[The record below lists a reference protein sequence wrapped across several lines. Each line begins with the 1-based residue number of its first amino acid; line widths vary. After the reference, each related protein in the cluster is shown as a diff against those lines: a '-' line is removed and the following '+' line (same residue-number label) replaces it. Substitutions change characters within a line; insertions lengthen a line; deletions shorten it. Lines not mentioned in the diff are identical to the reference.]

1 MSLSLRGR
9 LCLTLGVALGAAIVL
24 LLAAAPASAQIFET
38 KAPHAI
44 LVDTETDTVLF
55 QKDADMPVPPASLA
69 KLMTAAVLFEAL
81 KVGRLK
87 PETEFEISEN
97 AWRKGGAVS
106 GGSTMFAKV
115 HSAIPIADLMR
126 GLIIQSGND
135 AAIAIAEGMA
145 GTEEAF
151 ADQMNLLA
159 RKVGLANSTFRNST
173 GLPDP
178 AQKVTARDLAKL
190 GAYIIRNFPEQ
201 YRIYGEPDFTWN
213 KIRQRNRNPLL
224 AMNIGADGM
233 KTGYLEES
241 GYCLVG
247 SAIRDGQRLIV
258 VVLGTQ
264 SERERSEEA
273 RKLLEWGFRA
283 FHKVTVFDANDVI
296 AEARVYGGDKGS
308 VPLVSKKPI
317 EVMLPTDSLAKVA
330 VKVAYTGPL
339 PAPVTEGQPVGSL
352 KIWIGD
358 DLTSETPLFAA
369 ADIAKGSIRGR
380 AGDAV
385 KELLLGWW

>member
-1 MSLSLRGR
+1 MRGHR
-9 LCLTLGVALGAAIVL
+9 RGMPFLIRGAVLGAVL
-24 LLAAAPASAQIFET
+24 VVAAGTASAQIFET
-38 KAPHAI
+38 RAPSAI
-44 LVDTETDTVLF
+44 LVDMETDTVLF
-55 QKDADMPVPPASLA
+55 QKDADRPVPPASLA
-69 KLMTAAVLFEAL
+69 KLMTMAILFEAL

-87 PETEFEISEN
+87 PDTEFEVSEN
-97 AWRKGGAVS
+97 AWRRGGAVS

-115 HSAIPIADLMR
+115 HSSIAVSDLMR
-126 GLIIQSGND
+126 GVIVHSGND

-151 ADQMNLLA
+151 AERMNEQA
-159 RKVGLANSTFRNST
+159 RKIGLTHSVFRNST

-190 GAYIIRNFPEQ
+190 AAYIIRNFPE
-201 YRIYGEPDFTWN
+201 YYVIYSEPDFLWN

-224 AMNIGADGM
+224 SMNIGADGM

-241 GYCLVG
+241 GYGLVG

-258 VVLGTQ
+258 VVLGAK

-283 FHKVTVFDANDVI
+283 FHKVTVFEASDVV
-296 AEARVYGGDKGS
+296 AEARVYGGEKET
-308 VPLVSKKPI
+308 VPLKSKSPI
-317 EVMLPTDSLAKVA
+317 EVMLPTDSLAKVVA
-330 VKVAYTGPL
+330 KVAYAGPL
-339 PAPVTEGQPVGSL
+339 PAPVRAGQPVGSL

-358 DLTSETPLFAA
+358 DLTSETPLYTA
-369 ADIAKGSIRGR
+369 ADVGKGSMRGR
-380 AGDAV
+380 AGDAI

>member
-1 MSLSLRGR
+1 MSLGLCRLLRHAI
-9 LCLTLGVALGAAIVL
+9 GVAFV
-24 LLAAAPASAQIFET
+24 AAASVAAFPASAQIFET
-38 KAPHAI
+38 KAPYAI

-55 QKDADMPVPPASLA
+55 QKDADKPVSPASLA

-87 PETEFEISEN
+87 PETEFEVSEN

-126 GLIIQSGND
+126 GLVIQSGND
-135 AAIAIAEGMA
+135 AAITIAEGMA

-151 ADQMNLLA
+151 ADQMNLEA
-159 RKVGLANSTFRNST
+159 RKIGLTNSKFRNST
-173 GLPDP
+173 GLPD
-178 AQKVTARDLAKL
+178 ADQKVTARDLAKL
-190 GAYIIRNFPEQ
+190 GAYIIQTFPEQ
-201 YRIYGEPDFTWN
+201 YRVYGEPDFLWN

-224 AMNIGADGM
+224 TMNIGADGM
-233 KTGYLEES
+233 KTGFLEES
-241 GYCLVG
+241 GYGLVG
-247 SAIRDGQRLIV
+247 SAVRDGQRLIV

-283 FHKVTVFDANDVI
+283 FHKVTVFAANDVV
-296 AEARVYGGDKGS
+296 AEARVYGGDQGS
-308 VPLVSKKPI
+308 VPLVSKTPI
-317 EVMLPTDSLAKVA
+317 EVMLPTDSLAKVD
-330 VKVAYTGPL
+330 VKVAYTGPV
-339 PAPVTEGQPVGSL
+339 PAPVKEGQPVGSL
-352 KIWIGD
+352 RIWIGE
-358 DLTSETPLFAA
+358 DLTSETPLYAGSGVE
-369 ADIAKGSIRGR
+369 KGTVRGR

>member
-1 MSLSLRGR
+1 MSLSLRGVLR
-9 LCLTLGVALGAAIVL
+9 LAFGATFVAAVS
-24 LLAAAPASAQIFET
+24 AAAFPASAQIFET
-38 KAPHAI
+38 KAPYAI
-44 LVDTETDTVLF
+44 LVDVETDTVLF
-55 QKDADMPVPPASLA
+55 QKDADRQVPPASLA

-87 PETEFEISEN
+87 PETEFEVSEN

-126 GLIIQSGND
+126 GLVIQSGND

-151 ADQMNLLA
+151 ADQMNLEA
-159 RKVGLANSTFRNST
+159 RKVGLANSKFRNST

-178 AQKVTARDLAKL
+178 EQKVTARDLAKL

-201 YRIYGEPDFTWN
+201 YRIYGEPDFLWN

-224 AMNIGADGM
+224 TMNIGADGM

-241 GYCLVG
+241 GYGLVG

-296 AEARVYGGDKGS
+296 AEARVYGGDEGS
-308 VPLVSKKPI
+308 VPLVSKKAI

-339 PAPVTEGQPVGSL
+339 PAPVKEGQPVGTLRIS
-352 KIWIGD
+352 IGD
-358 DLTSETPLFAA
+358 DVTSETPLFAA
-369 ADIAKGSIRGR
+369 AAVEKGSIRGR
-380 AGDAV
+380 AGDAI

>member
-1 MSLSLRGR
+1 MGVRPRVRRGF
-9 LCLTLGVALGAAIVL
+9 LFGAAV
-24 LLAAAPASAQIFET
+24 AAALAVATGPASAQIFET
-38 KAPHAI
+38 KAPYAI
-44 LVDTETDTVLF
+44 LVDMETDTVLF
-55 QKDADMPVPPASLA
+55 QKDPDTPVPPASLA

-87 PETEFEISEN
+87 LETEFEISEG
-97 AWRKGGAVS
+97 AWRRGGAVS

-126 GLIIQSGND
+126 GLIVHSGND

-151 ADQMNLLA
+151 ADQMNLEA
-159 RKVGLANSTFRNST
+159 RKVGLTNSTFRNST

-178 AQKVTARDLAKL
+178 AQKVSARDLAKL

-241 GYCLVG
+241 GHCLIG

-283 FHKVTVFDANDVI
+283 FHKVTVFGANDVV
-296 AEARVYGGDKGS
+296 AEARVYGGDKAS
-308 VPLVSKKPI
+308 VPLVSKKAI

-330 VKVAYTGPL
+330 VNVAYSGPL
-339 PAPVTEGQPVGSL
+339 PAPVKEGQPVGSL
-352 KIWIGD
+352 RISIGE

-369 ADIAKGSIRGR
+369 ADIEKGSIRGR
-380 AGDAV
+380 AGDAI

>member
-1 MSLSLRGR
+1 MNQR
-9 LCLTLGVALGAAIVL
+9 LHGGSCLAIVV
-24 LLAAAPASAQIFET
+24 AVAIAVVCGPASAQIFET
-38 KAPHAI
+38 RAPHAI
-44 LVDTETDTVLF
+44 LVDMETDTVLF
-55 QKDADMPVPPASLA
+55 QKDADTPVPPASLA

-126 GLIIQSGND
+126 GLIVQSGND

-151 ADQMNLLA
+151 ADQMNLQA
-159 RKVGLANSTFRNST
+159 RKIGLKNSTFRNAT

-178 AQKVTARDLAKL
+178 GQKVTARDLARL
-190 GAYIIRNFPEQ
+190 AAYIIRNFPD
-201 YRIYGEPDFTWN
+201 YYPIYSEPDFTWN

-224 AMNIGADGM
+224 SMNIGADGM

-241 GYCLVG
+241 GYGLVG
-247 SAIRDGQRLIV
+247 SAVRDGQRLIV

-283 FHKVTVFDANDVI
+283 FHKVTVFDANDVV
-296 AEARVYGGDKGS
+296 AEARVYGGERGT
-308 VPLVSKKPI
+308 VPLVSKKPV

-330 VKVAYTGPL
+330 VKVAYIGPL
-339 PAPVTEGQPVGSL
+339 PAPVKEGQPVGSL
-352 KIWIGD
+352 KIWIGE

-369 ADIAKGSIRGR
+369 TAVEKGTLRGR
-380 AGDAV
+380 AGDAI

>member
-1 MSLSLRGR
+1 MSQSLRGGLR
-9 LCLTLGVALGAAIVL
+9 IAVGIAFGVAAAI
-24 LLAAAPASAQIFET
+24 AAALPASAQIFET
-38 KAPHAI
+38 KAPQAI
-44 LVDTETDTVLF
+44 LVDMETDTVLF
-55 QKDADMPVPPASLA
+55 QKDADKPVPPASLA

-81 KVGRLK
+81 KIGRLK
-87 PETEFEISEN
+87 PETEFEVSEN

-115 HSAIPIADLMR
+115 HSAIPLGDLMR
-126 GLIIQSGND
+126 GLVIQSGND
-135 AAIAIAEGMA
+135 AAITIAEGMA

-151 ADQMNLLA
+151 ADQMNLEA
-159 RKVGLANSTFRNST
+159 RKVGLTNSKFRNAT

-178 AQKVTARDLAKL
+178 EQKITARDLSKL

-201 YRIYGEPDFTWN
+201 YRIYGEPEFLWN

-224 AMNIGADGM
+224 SMNIGADGM
-233 KTGYLEES
+233 KTGYLEEA
-241 GYCLVG
+241 GYGLVG
-247 SAIRDGQRLIV
+247 SAVRDGQRLIV

-283 FHKVTVFDANDVI
+283 FHKVTVFSANDVV
-296 AEARVYGGDKGS
+296 ADARVYGGDKGS
-308 VPLVSKKPI
+308 VPLVSKKAI
-317 EVMLPTDSLAKVA
+317 EVMLPTDSLAKVG

-339 PAPVTEGQPVGSL
+339 PAPVKEGQPVGMLRIS
-352 KIWIGD
+352 IGN
-358 DLTSETPLFAA
+358 DLTSETPLYAA
-369 ADIAKGSIRGR
+369 ADVEKGTIRGR
-380 AGDAV
+380 AGDAI